1 MKDIDAIALLSA
13 EKEKAKEAKH
23 DDLVEAYSYA
33 IRLIQRQRIIDKI
46 CNQKKVGGN
55 KDE

>member
-1 MKDIDAIALLSA
+1 MRDIDAIALLSA

-23 DDLVEAYSYA
+23 DDLVAAYSYA

-46 CNQKKVGGN
+46 CSQKKVGGN